1 MKRSRELERQVMYDR
16 QITLDRQAMLERA
29 ELWERKM
36 GTKSNVRQECVCVM
50 SVCICDN
57 PKYELVK
64 LSNNLYCV
72 GCNKWKCRC
81 EVTLPFN
88 RGDPVIEND
97 ALRH

>member
-1 MKRSRELERQVMYDR
+1 MYDR

-36 GTKSNVRQECVCVM
+36 GTKSNFRQECVCVM

-57 PKYELVK
+57 PKYDLVK

-81 EVTLPFN
+81 EVTLPLN